1 MATFNPKYV
10 TSFTVGGGIGQR
22 ALRSHPGVDPASLAY
37 PQNEEQHL
45 EAEAEFNQIHGEQK
59 TKDIEED
66 DGFWDAVKDTGIDAA
81 LGIPRGVV
89 GAGMGLYQLADW
101 MTLDLMPDWETN
113 PLGRSKTA
121 VGGLVEGLTNFAVGF
136 VPILGFL
143 GRAGQVASAAK
154 GGLHVVR
161 GVKHVSRLS
170 GKAARVMSRLPVG
183 GPVVK
188 SVFGQKH
195 ISKAAEY
202 ALRTQGHTTKA
213 NLAKYSRILA
223 AGMATD
229 FTVFRAHEDR
239 FSNWL
244 QQFPGM
250 QQPVFDY
257 LSADEDDSEFEGRMK
272 NVLEGVLFDVGI
284 AGVGGLVKATI
295 WGVKAIKRGRAAK
308 AEGKSPDEVQ
318 EAMDSTPGRPEDS
331 HPATDNTREQL
342 DVAESGARRVEE
354 ASPAGQ
360 PIEARVPKTMEGRQE
375 GAAQKFELEPQDP
388 ARLDATNTLVGNN
401 RTLAAKKKPTGKTQ
415 QAKDARA
422 AREREIGSQLEMTHR
437 HINEHAQALEEGGAE
452 GMQSLRAEA
461 AAIKGTPRERLKKL
475 TTLIETKLIPLEQ
488 GKIKYK
494 PVRPADRF
502 DSSDPRNMQKRGDRE
517 QQLLEL
523 KKGAT
528 ETNYR
533 TTLMNLLRRL
543 KEDPGKRVD
552 VPDTASDAWKKMSV
566 SQQSRELRKR
576 VLDAEFGF
584 KAHGAATVEM
594 TAKQSRMMGN
604 IVSGVMKNIGL
615 YDETGALN
623 VHELR
628 TFLDTLHEEERAYLK
643 GLLGLPGG
651 ATNTGGS
658 GKFSEGMAGS
668 RQKRILAVG
677 LELAND
683 PNFRPKV
690 EPQRKLETKDWEG
703 YVEQIWENHD
713 IDITNVEQ
721 VQKALGVGEDLADA
735 ATKTA
740 KLTHVMKILQ
750 QGYYSEVSRMAKDY
764 QQAVRKGD
772 RAASNPLGQE
782 LLASF
787 FNLNIMTE
795 QWKRAG
801 AMTGTALQAR
811 KTIDITEYLKNHGYI
826 DKGLDEI
833 VTHLDML
840 VGSGLVPEEILQQY
854 KRSMSLGGKLMNAGI
869 EVWTNALISGT
880 KTIFG
885 VTTVGNIFGMMI
897 FPLERMM
904 GHGLSGTIHAVKGEA
919 DLAAKSFEEVQV
931 VAKMMTSMV
940 LQSTYSVR
948 GFTRSLATNTSRV
961 LPGSTMMDTAAI
973 GPRGDRQAFSAEA
986 FWSPEAGIR
995 NNLGHWKRTEGGAWE
1010 FETTQTGAML
1020 DWVGGFLNLPGRTM
1034 RAMDEVYKTAVVRS
1048 HVESELAAQALQFT
1062 VHGRKGGATGGRG
1075 ILGAGRETKSNKGM
1089 RRDYDKMEAQ
1099 DVELRMEAESGGKGK
1114 YSDELVLF
1122 EEITAEVNGRMH
1134 KMVDENGTLYT
1145 KARVHEDVLRKLIND
1160 GELEVGSIEFD
1171 KQLNKLVA
1179 EEWNPQLGAIGAEAE
1194 KMALKSTWQETLN
1207 RGGPTR
1213 TLQEAAKKHPWMRL
1227 IFPFI
1232 KTPRNLLKFVG
1243 DRAPVNPLIYT
1254 EYHNA
1259 RKAAKKA
1266 LAQGA
1271 DQAYREHSRVAAEAL
1286 GRLST
1291 GISLVTLSS
1300 YLAYSGVITGA
1311 GPKNGAARRN
1321 LQASGWQPYS
1331 FRIGDNY
1338 ISYARMEPVST
1349 FLGLMADVVEIS
1361 NHTYSHDYG
1370 ETPLESVMASIG
1382 GSLSQNIANKTY
1394 LTGLSNFL
1402 NAMTEGERYTERVA
1416 SSYLTSFVPYS
1427 SFMYQAKGTYQ
1438 KAFNDD
1444 DLYFR
1449 RARTITDRFRE
1460 KTGWNNP
1467 KVPLAY
1473 DITGKPISKPNGH
1486 WPSLGPIGF
1495 DWVNPFTHSRKT
1507 NDPVYQAFTEL
1518 KLNDGP
1524 PKAMIR
1530 GHINT
1535 REEYR
1540 EGSDLSFYDSW
1551 QEEAGHVKL
1560 GGRTLHETLDRLVR
1574 SKEWK
1579 RLDKSP
1585 VEGVDSP
1592 ARNIIR
1598 SIIQKY
1604 RRASF
1609 NKTMQKYSVTKN
1621 KYQNALR
1628 IQQQLKRGA

>member
-1 MATFNPKYV
+1 MAKFNPKYV
-10 TSFTVGGGIGQR
+10 TSFTVGGGVGQR
-22 ALRSHPGVDPASLAY
+22 ALRSYPGVDPASLAF
-37 PQNEEQHL
+37 PQNEEQQL
-45 EAEAEFNQIHGEQK
+45 EAEAEFDQVHGEQK

-66 DGFWDAVKDTGIDAA
+66 DGFWDAVKDTGLDAA

-136 VPILGFL
+136 VPILGWL
-143 GRAGQVASAAK
+143 GRAGQVTTAAK
-154 GGLHVVR
+154 GGLQVVR
-161 GVKHVSRLS
+161 GVKNVQRVS
-170 GKAARVMSRLPVG
+170 GKAAKTLSRLPVG
-183 GPVVK
+183 GPIVK

-257 LSADEDDSEFEGRMK
+257 LAADEDDSELEGRMK

-318 EAMDSTPGRPEDS
+318 EAMDSTPGRPEDA
-331 HPATDNTREQL
+331 HPATDTTREQL
-342 DVAESGARRVEE
+342 DVAESGARRVEDT
-354 ASPAGQ
+354 

-375 GAAQKFELEPQDP
+375 GADQKFELEPQDP
-388 ARLDATNTLVGNN
+388 ARLKASGDLLEANTALS
-401 RTLAAKKKPTGKTQ
+401 RKKNPTGKTQ

-422 AREREIGSQLEMTHR
+422 ARKREIGEQLERTHR
-437 HINEHAQALEEGGAE
+437 HINEHTQALEEGGAP
-452 GMQSLRAEA
+452 GMQSLRAKA

-475 TTLIETKLIPLEQ
+475 TRLIENELIPLQQ

-502 DSSDPRNMQKRGDRE
+502 DSGDPRNMQKRGDRE

-528 ETNYR
+528 EASYQ
-533 TTLMNLLRRL
+533 TTLVNLLRRL

-552 VPDTASDAWKKMSV
+552 VPDTASDAWKGMTA
-566 SQQSRELRKR
+566 SQKSRELRKR

-584 KAHGAATVEM
+584 KAHGAETVQL
-594 TAKQSRMMGN
+594 TPKQSRMLGN
-604 IVSGVMKNIGL
+604 IVSGVMKNINL

-628 TFLDTLHEEERAYLK
+628 AFLNELHEEERAYLK
-643 GLLGLPGG
+643 GLVGLPGG

-658 GKFSEGMAGS
+658 GKFSEGLAGEH
-668 RQKRILAVG
+668 QKKILATG
-677 LELAND
+677 LEIAND

-690 EPQRKLETKDWEG
+690 KHQRKLERKDWED
-703 YVEQIWENHD
+703 YVAKIWQDND
-713 IDITNVEQ
+713 IDITNAEQ

-750 QGYYSEVSRMAKDY
+750 QGYYMEVGNMAEAY
-764 QQAVRKGD
+764 QRAARKGD
-772 RAASNPLGQE
+772 RADSNKIGQE
-782 LLASF
+782 LIASF

-826 DKGLDEI
+826 DRGLDDI

-840 VGSGLVPEEILQQY
+840 VRSGDVPEEIIQQY
-854 KRSMSLGGKLMNAGI
+854 KRSMSLRGKLVNAGI

-904 GHGLSGTIHAVKGEA
+904 GHGLAGTIHAVKGEA
-919 DLAAKSFEEVQV
+919 DLAARNFEEVQV

-940 LQSTYSVR
+940 LQSKYSVR

-961 LPGSTMMDTAAI
+961 LPGSTMMDTAAV
-973 GPRGDRQAFSAEA
+973 GPRGDRQALSAEA

-1048 HVESELAAQALQFT
+1048 HVESELAAQALQYT
-1062 VHGRKGGATGGRG
+1062 VHGRKAGAKAGQG
-1075 ILGAGRETKSNKGM
+1075 ILGAGRETKTNKGM

-1122 EEITAEVNGRMH
+1122 EEITAEVDGRMH

-1171 KQLNKLVA
+1171 QQLNKLVA

-1207 RGGPTR
+1207 RGGFTHG
-1213 TLQEAAKKHPWMRL
+1213 LQEFAKKHPWMRL

-1243 DRAPVNPLIYT
+1243 DRAPVNPTIYT

-1259 RKAAKKA
+1259 RKAAKEA

-1271 DQAYREHSRVAAEAL
+1271 EQAYREHSRVAAEAL

-1291 GISLVTLSS
+1291 GVSLVTLSS
-1300 YLAYSGVITGA
+1300 YLAYSGVITGG
-1311 GPKNGAARRN
+1311 GPENAAARRS
-1321 LQASGWQPYS
+1321 LLASGWQPYS
-1331 FRIGDNY
+1331 FRIGDSY
-1338 ISYARMEPVST
+1338 TSYARMEPIST

-1361 NHTYSHDYG
+1361 NHTYTHDYG
-1370 ETPLESVMASIG
+1370 DTPFETILASIG
-1382 GSLSQNIANKTY
+1382 GSISQNIGNKTY

-1402 NAMTEGERYTERVA
+1402 NAMTEGERYVPRVA

-1449 RARTITDRFRE
+1449 RARTLTDRFRE
-1460 KTGWNNP
+1460 KTGWNNA

-1473 DITGKPISKPNGH
+1473 DITGKPVSKPNGH

-1495 DWVNPFTHSRKT
+1495 DWLNPFTHSRKV

-1540 EGSDLSFYDSW
+1540 EGSDLSFYDAW